1 MKLKGYIDS
10 LVSKGRY
17 HFTLK
22 ELKENLEL
30 SKESIRVNLARLK
43 KAGEIASP
51 ARGYY
56 IVIPLEY
63 RSLGSLP
70 PDQFIPSLMKFW
82 DIPYYVGLLSAG
94 MCYGA
99 AHQQPQVFQ
108 VMTPV
113 SRKNLEVGRVR
124 VTFHMNKHLSQCP
137 VRQFNT
143 ARSVLLVSSPEATAI
158 DLVAY
163 PRASAGFSNILT
175 VLSELVESM
184 GVEKFRKILNL
195 KRDVPVLQ
203 RLGYLFEIL
212 EENAYADLIVQ
223 HLKNCRCD
231 RVMLNPCN
239 PCREGEFSKRW
250 KLVVNE
256 HIESDL

>member
-1 MKLKGYIDS
+1 MKVKEYIDS

-22 ELKENLEL
+22 ELKENLEF

-70 PDQFIPSLMKFW
+70 PDQFIPGLMKFW

-94 MCYGA
+94 MYYGA

-108 VMTPV
+108 VMTSV
-113 SRKNLEVGRVR
+113 SRENLEVGRVR
-124 VTFHMNKHLSQCP
+124 VTFYMNKYLDQCP
-137 VRQFNT
+137 VREFNT
-143 ARSVLLVSSPEATAI
+143 ARSVLLVSSPEATAL

-184 GVEKFRKILNL
+184 DLEEFRKVLHT

-203 RLGYLFEIL
+203 RLGYLLEVL
-212 EENAYADLIVQ
+212 EENAFANLIAQ
-223 HLKNCRCD
+223 HLDNCRCD
-231 RVMLNPCN
+231 KVMLNPRN
-239 PCREGEFSKRW
+239 PRREGESSKRW
-250 KLVVNE
+250 KLVINE